1 MKLLKILFII
11 VALFFFALICG
22 GYFVAV
28 AQAGGIGILLALVG
42 IAVVT
47 TLCAVISRPIASAR
61 NKQPRYSAG
70 QKEALAQAEE
80 RDRLNGQ
87 KNQENEAAARAE
99 YEKNLPA
106 VVESTKEKLREKTEE
121 LHNCAFQLK
130 EHLQTFYAMDQLSDD
145 DKSLQTIDCLIYFI
159 ETHRADSIKEALR
172 EYDKAVAANQL
183 AALESQ
189 RVSLLKQ
196 QIRMQQ
202 EQMEMTRSHQRNV
215 EATLQQAAAQ
225 AASDRARQRD
235 MMYVHYLNVETEL
248 GSIAS
253 NSGKIA
259 DAAELYSAK
268 YY

>member
-1 MKLLKILFII
+1 MKQP
-11 VALFFFALICG
+11 ALILVRG
-22 GYFVAV
+22 G
-28 AQAGGIGILLALVG
+28 GDLATGTIHRLW
-42 IAVVT
+42 
-47 TLCAVISRPIASAR
+47 
-61 NKQPRYSAG
+61 SAG
-70 QKEALAQAEE
+70 LRVLVLEAEHPAAIRRQVSLCEAVYEGEATVEGLRAVRIEALAQAEE

-121 LHNCAFQLK
+121 LHNCAFRLK
-130 EHLQTFYAMDQLSDD
+130 EHLQTFYSMDQLSDD

-235 MMYVHYLNVETEL
+235 MMYVHYLNIETEL

>member
-11 VALFFFALICG
+11 VVLSFFALICI
-22 GYFVAV
+22 GYFISM
-28 AQAGGIGILLALVG
+28 AQAGGIGIVLALVG
-42 IAVVT
+42 VAVVT
-47 TLCAVISRPIASAR
+47 TLCAVVSRPILRAR
-61 NKQPRYSAG
+61 SRRPGYSAS

-87 KNQENEAAARAE
+87 KNREDEAAARAE

-106 VVESTKEKLREKTEE
+106 VVADTKEKLREKTEE

-130 EHLQTFYAMDQLSDD
+130 EHLLNFRSMNQLSDN

-183 AALESQ
+183 AALESE

-196 QIRMQQ
+196 QIQMQKD
-202 EQMEMTRSHQRNV
+202 QMLMDQRHQRNV

-225 AASDRARQRD
+225 AARDRARQRD

-253 NSGKIA
+253 NCGKIA